1 MLDVVIV
8 GGGPAGLSAALI
20 LGRCRRR
27 VLLCDAGHPRN
38 RVSHGVNGFLT
49 RDGTKPE
56 ELRRIGREDLKKYP
70 SIEIR
75 DIEVC
80 DADVVDGG
88 FEVVLENGERRRT
101 RKLLLATGLVEDLPD
116 IPGFR
121 HFWGRGVYN
130 CPYCDGWEN
139 RDQPL
144 AVYGLGGSGVGL
156 AVEMLIWS
164 RDVVLCTDGPANIE
178 SEDKDRLERHG
189 IRTIEKKIALLEGG
203 KEDGLRRIVFEDGNT
218 LDRKALFYTFGQRE
232 PSPLIEK
239 LGCELTEEG
248 VVETRS
254 YERTNVAGLYAA
266 GDASRRVQF
275 AIVAAAEGAAAAF
288 AINTELY
295 KEDLR

>member
-27 VLLCDAGHPRN
+27 VLVCDAGHPRN

-49 RDGTKPE
+49 RDGLPPE
-56 ELRRIGREDLKKYP
+56 DLRRIARADLAIYP
-70 SIEIR
+70 NVEVR

-80 DADVVDGG
+80 DADLIEGG
-88 FEVVLENGERRRT
+88 FEVLLRDGQRHRA

-121 HFWGRGVYN
+121 HLFGRGVYN
-130 CPYCDGWEN
+130 CPYCDGWES
-139 RDQPL
+139 RDQPI
-144 AVYGLGGSGVGL
+144 AVYGLGDSGVGL
-156 AVEMLIWS
+156 AVEMLVWS
-164 RDVVLCTDGPANIE
+164 RDVVLCTDGAANLGAK
-178 SEDKDRLERHG
+178 DKARLDRYA
-189 IRTIEKKIALLEGG
+189 IPVVEKKIALLEGD
-203 KEDGLRRIVFEDGNT
+203 DGLRRIVFEDGDA
-218 LDRKALFYTFGQRE
+218 LECKALFYIFGQRE
-232 PSPLIEK
+232 PSPLVEK
-239 LGCELTEEG
+239 LGCELTEKG

-254 YERTNVAGLYAA
+254 YERTNVPGLYAA

-275 AIVAAAEGAAAAF
+275 AIVAAAEGAAAGF

-295 KEDLR
+295 KEDFP

>member
-1 MLDVVIV
+1 MLDAVIV

-27 VLLCDAGHPRN
+27 VLLCDAGNPRN

-56 ELRRIGREDLKKYP
+56 ELRRIGREELTRYP
-70 SIEIR
+70 NVEVR
-75 DIEVC
+75 DIAVC
-80 DADVVDGG
+80 DADHVEGG
-88 FEVVLENGERRRT
+88 FEVALEDGQTVRA

-121 HFWGRGVYN
+121 HLWGRGTYN

-139 RDQPL
+139 QDRAM
-144 AVYGLGGSGVGL
+144 AVYAKGDKGVGL
-156 AVEMLIWS
+156 ALEMLIWS
-164 RDVVLCTDGPANIE
+164 RDVVLCTDGPTDLAP
-178 SEDKDRLERHG
+178 EDREKLDRHGIRVVETRIDHLQGDDRLER
-189 IRTIEKKIALLEGG
+189 IM
-203 KEDGLRRIVFEDGNT
+203 FEDGSF
-218 LDRKALFYTFGQRE
+218 LEREALFYIYGTRE
-232 PSPLIEK
+232 PSPLAEK
-239 LGCELTEEG
+239 LGCELTDKG
-248 VVETRS
+248 VIETRS
-254 YERTNVAGLYAA
+254 YERTDVPGLFAA

-295 KEDLR
+295 KEDFG